1 MKKRIAFITILLL
14 LGGILGCTNTGS
26 TPPELMEPVGVK
38 LDTAVVT
45 QSEIFMTKVYKGEV
59 VPCVEELSFAMD
71 GYLGECFV
79 KLGDIVE
86 QDQILITLDVEQLQK
101 QIDTLEAEIAHAGKM
116 GAYSDRLAELD
127 IEIAEAQLEVLRQT
141 GASVDACKD
150 KALEIEQRK
159 LNLAQDRELRGF
171 ESRQK
176 EAALEKLKKQ
186 AENAVIKAPNNGRIV
201 YVSPAKEGSAVRANA
216 TVIGIADEDRL
227 CVSTEYITPKK
238 IEDSDRVYARILD
251 TDVPLRY
258 IPMDNAE
265 YVSKVSAGE
274 EIKSE
279 FAMEAT
285 SQRFHC
291 GQFAAVMLLD
301 TYKEDVLTIPV
312 NALFRDEKGRYVYKI
327 QEGERIRCNIT
338 VGIINDVKAEITEG
352 LQEGDVVYVQE

>member
-45 QSEIFMTKVYKGEV
+45 RSEIFMTKVYKGEV
-59 VPCVEELSFAMD
+59 VPYVEELSFAMD

-116 GAYSDRLAELD
+116 GAYADRLAELD

-176 EAALEKLKKQ
+176 EATLEKLKKQ

-216 TVIGIADEDRL
+216 TVIGIADEERL

-279 FAMEAT
+279 FAMETT
-285 SQRFHC
+285 SQRFQC